1 MHDMGR
7 ARATILAGGAL
18 FGLVGLAGCAD
29 IEAPPFRYQP
39 PPSIGGA
46 DREYCHGVAR
56 NAAETTYARYAAMMG
71 TDPLGRRA
79 GDRFGGSALAEHAL
93 AERDAVYERE
103 MRSCLRAK
111 GYGE

>member
-1 MHDMGR
+1 MGR
-7 ARATILAGGAL
+7 ARAITLASGAL
-18 FGLVGLAGCAD
+18 LGLVGLTGCAD
-29 IEAPPFRYQP
+29 IGTPPFRYQP
-39 PPSIGGA
+39 PPSVRSA

-71 TDPLGRRA
+71 IDPLGRRA

-103 MRSCLRAK
+103 MRSCLHAK